1 MGSCV
6 VLCSEAMSS
15 IGVAISAKM
24 MIKLET
30 LVCEMGFEREKI
42 LGFVSILEMEKW
54 VMFFERERERVL
66 AFGFGFGFWL
76 VFLRLDMGVFD

>member
-54 VMFFERERERVL
+54 VMFFERERES
-66 AFGFGFGFWL
+66 FGFWL
-76 VFLRLDMGVFD
+76 WLWLLACVFKVGYGCV